1 MSATGIKHDTGKAPI
16 DLVDGE
22 AIIAIAGDLGG
33 GGAGDGGIGG
43 CAVTSRILVGDMR
56 ERLAELP
63 DASIDAIVTDP
74 PYGLEFMGKD
84 WDRPW
89 AVSAEN
95 GVGYAGRDDLKLP
108 SHRDN
113 RNANCRTCG
122 GRARGAKR
130 CSCAAPNWDRDPASD
145 MKQFQTW
152 TESWARVALRVL
164 KPGGHLL
171 SFGGTRTYHRM
182 AVGVEDAGFEIRDQL
197 CWMYGQGFP
206 KSHNLDGDWDGWGT
220 ALKPAYEP
228 IIVARKPFR
237 GTVAANVREH
247 GTGAIN
253 IDACRIDYLS
263 DADKALATP
272 QGRATSKPSAAIGAE
287 PDAGRGM
294 ERVEFERGELKGRW
308 PANVILDEAAGA
320 LLDEMSGELTSG
332 VPGSIRIGVN
342 SSAAF
347 GAESRKPGTP
357 LTGYGD
363 TGGASRF
370 YYCAKADRSERNIGL
385 HGMPERTPHPDEPN
399 GRAWD
404 IPGSH
409 STPRT
414 NHHPTVKPIDL
425 MQWLVRL
432 VTPPGGTVL
441 DPFMGSGTTGIAASR
456 EGFHFIGVELN
467 PEYVEIARRRIYG
480 DAPLLAEVEVA

>member
-1 MSATGIKHDTGKAPI
+1 M
-16 DLVDGE
+16 
-22 AIIAIAGDLGG
+22 
-33 GGAGDGGIGG
+33 
-43 CAVTSRILVGDMR
+43 
-56 ERLAELP
+56 
-63 DASIDAIVTDP
+63 
-74 PYGLEFMGKD
+74 
-84 WDRPW
+84 
-89 AVSAEN
+89 
-95 GVGYAGRDDLKLP
+95 
-108 SHRDN
+108 
-113 RNANCRTCG
+113 
-122 GRARGAKR
+122 
-130 CSCAAPNWDRDPASD
+130 
-145 MKQFQTW
+145 
-152 TESWARVALRVL
+152 
-164 KPGGHLL
+164 
-171 SFGGTRTYHRM
+171 
-182 AVGVEDAGFEIRDQL
+182 
-197 CWMYGQGFP
+197 
-206 KSHNLDGDWDGWGT
+206 
-220 ALKPAYEP
+220 
-228 IIVARKPFR
+228 ARKPLA
-237 GTVAANVREH
+237 GTLVDNVLRY

-320 LLDEMSGELTSG
+320 LLDEQSGITS
-332 VPGSIRIGVN
+332 
-342 SSAAF
+342 
-347 GAESRKPGTP
+347 ETP
-357 LTGYGD
+357 RV
-363 TGGASRF
+363 SRF
-370 YYCAKADRSERNIGL
+370 FYCAKADRSERNIGL

-467 PEYVEIARRRIYG
+467 PEYVEIAKRRIYG
-480 DAPLLAEVEVA
+480 DAPMFAEVEVA